1 MTLKRSSGWLAYTS
15 GWLAYTLIIA
25 AAFAGTASAVTTDI
39 PDLDLSWYETA
50 ATEPV
55 SVFTVPDGQGSR
67 FDAAF
72 AYGGVVMDAT
82 ITLYLV
88 NGDGAPIP
96 GFAAEDMWLGT
107 TMDGLAPCQYGPIAD
122 ADTDAN
128 GMTQW
133 QEPLE
138 AGGYTDPDNEL
149 TVVIVNGDALLGPG
163 LDVYFNSPDLSGD
176 GFVDITD
183 IAMFSQDFFGAY
195 SYRSDFNWDGSI
207 NLSDISYMTALGLGA
222 ECP

>member
-1 MTLKRSSGWLAYTS
+1 MTLKNSLGWLAC
-15 GWLAYTLIIA
+15 ALIVA
-25 AAFAGTASAVTTDI
+25 ATFGGTASAVTTDI

-55 SVFTVPDGQGSR
+55 SVFNVPNGQGNR

-72 AYGGVVMDAT
+72 AYGGATMDAT

-88 NGDGAPIP
+88 NGDGVPIA
-96 GFAAEDMWLGT
+96 GYAAEDMWLGT
-107 TMDGLAPCQYGPIAD
+107 TLDGLAPCLYGPIAD
-122 ADTDAN
+122 ANTDAN

-133 QEPLE
+133 QEPFE

-149 TVVIVNGDALLGPG
+149 TVVIVNGDALLGSG

-183 IAMFSQDFFGAY
+183 IAMFSQDFFGPY
-195 SYRSDFNWDGSI
+195 SYRSDFNWDGII